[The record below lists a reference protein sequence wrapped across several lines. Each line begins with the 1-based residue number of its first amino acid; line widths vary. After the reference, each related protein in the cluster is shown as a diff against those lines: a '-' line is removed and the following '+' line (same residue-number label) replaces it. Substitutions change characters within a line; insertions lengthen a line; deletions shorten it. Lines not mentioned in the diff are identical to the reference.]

1 MPQTVFQCGY
11 YRSFP
16 NAGDLGLIP
25 GSGRSPAGGNGN
37 SLQNFC
43 LANSMDRG
51 AWLAIVHRVTKESD
65 TTEVTNSVSKQLIR
79 NAKSQVPS
87 SDLLN

>member
-1 MPQTVFQCGY
+1 MG
-11 YRSFP
+11 FP
-16 NAGDLGLIP
+16 GGEAGDLGLIP

-37 SLQNFC
+37 PLQNFC
-43 LANSMDRG
+43 LENSMDRG

-65 TTEVTNSVSKQLIR
+65 TTKVTNSVSVSEQLIR
-79 NAKSQVPS
+79 NAKSQAPS

>member
-1 MPQTVFQCGY
+1 
-11 YRSFP
+11 
-16 NAGDLGLIP
+16 
-25 GSGRSPAGGNGN
+25 
-37 SLQNFC
+37 
-43 LANSMDRG
+43 MDRG

-79 NAKSQVPS
+79 NAKSQAPS

>member
-1 MPQTVFQCGY
+1 MG
-11 YRSFP
+11 FP
-16 NAGDLGLIP
+16 GGEAGDLGLIP
-25 GSGRSPAGGNGN
+25 GSARSPAGGNGN
-37 SLQNFC
+37 QLQNFC
-43 LANSMDRG
+43 LENSMDRG

-79 NAKSQVPS
+79 NAKSQAPS

>member
-1 MPQTVFQCGY
+1 MG
-11 YRSFP
+11 FP
-16 NAGDLGLIP
+16 GGEAGDLGLIP

-37 SLQNFC
+37 PLQNFC
-43 LANSMDRG
+43 LENSMDRG

-79 NAKSQVPS
+79 NAKSQAPS